1 MIIFLNTTERHV
13 MNDEDLRD
21 LFAGLAMQGILHIA
35 SFGYNSA
42 NVARA
47 SYEMA
52 DAMIEAKYYEEP
64 EEPEEGITAIK
75 PKRKVK

>member
-1 MIIFLNTTERHV
+1 

-47 SYEMA
+47 SYELA
-52 DAMIEAKYYEEP
+52 DAMIEAKYYKEP
-64 EEPEEGITAIK
+64 QAGITAVK
-75 PKRKVK
+75 PRKNKES

>member
-1 MIIFLNTTERHV
+1 

-42 NVARA
+42 SVARA
-47 SYEMA
+47 SYELA

-64 EEPEEGITAIK
+64 EEPEVGITAIK
-75 PKRKVK
+75 TKRKATKE

>member
-1 MIIFLNTTERHV
+1 
-13 MNDEDLRD
+13 MNDDDLRD

-52 DAMIEAKYYEEP
+52 DAMIEARYAEP
-64 EEPEEGITAIK
+64 ETEEGITAIK

>member
-1 MIIFLNTTERHV
+1 

-52 DAMIEAKYYEEP
+52 DAMIEAKYYQES
-64 EEPEEGITAIK
+64 EEGITAIK
-75 PKRKVK
+75 PKRKKPTGT